1 VSGEPARG
9 GTQCF
14 GCRVQALRC
23 GARPPLLPRDL
34 DGVFGIDANGGL
46 GIANAAA
53 AGLR

>member
-1 VSGEPARG
+1 MFSNSKS
-9 GTQCF
+9 
-14 GCRVQALRC
+14 
-23 GARPPLLPRDL
+23 DL